1 MNAMSKA
8 LYICDQKK
16 CEDCSAAQGL
26 CRHTSDIT
34 HAANFVTADGELYI
48 ETEVLRALNQD
59 EDSESE

>member
-1 MNAMSKA
+1 MKDMADV
-8 LYICDQKK
+8 LFICDQLKY
-16 CEDCSAAQGL
+16 ENCSAAEGL

-34 HAANFVTADGELYI
+34 HAVNFVATDDELYI